1 MVPRAPGSQGNTPS
15 TRFLPRPTISWQDSA
30 NLVQSAGEEELMG
43 KRMKCAGFLL
53 LALFFVAAGAAW
65 AQDRVVIY
73 GGSVG
78 ARGQG
83 DQHGYPEGLPRGRRA
98 PSHQIAPK
106 T

>member
-65 AQDRVVIY
+65 AQDRGVIY
-73 GGSVG
+73 GGSLD
-78 ARGQG
+78 APR
-83 DQHGYPEGLPRGRRA
+83 HGYQHWHPGRLRPGPRP
-98 PSHQIAPK
+98 PS
-106 T
+106 